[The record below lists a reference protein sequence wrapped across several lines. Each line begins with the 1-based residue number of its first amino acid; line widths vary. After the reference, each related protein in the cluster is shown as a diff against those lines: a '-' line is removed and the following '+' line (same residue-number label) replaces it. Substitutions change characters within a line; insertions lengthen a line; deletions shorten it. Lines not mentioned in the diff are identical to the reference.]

1 MNPTVY
7 EFEKSK
13 LYHKRMLLLFPNEER
28 KLERQQCWIA
38 ESQWYKSWFRGLE
51 MVIKEDGAV
60 RREQAEDGNENENE
74 DDEERLE
81 KGTNFNFLL

>member
-1 MNPTVY
+1 
-7 EFEKSK
+7 
-13 LYHKRMLLLFPNEER
+13 
-28 KLERQQCWIA
+28 
-38 ESQWYKSWFRGLE
+38 